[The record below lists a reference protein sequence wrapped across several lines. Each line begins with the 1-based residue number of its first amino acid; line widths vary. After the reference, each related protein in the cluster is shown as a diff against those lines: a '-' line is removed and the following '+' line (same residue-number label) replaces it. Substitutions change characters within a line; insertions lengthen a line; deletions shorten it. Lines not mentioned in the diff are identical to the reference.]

1 MPMLRCSATTC
12 LYNKEE
18 YCSKGDI
25 MISGEQAKYADETNC
40 ASFVERK
47 DGSAVNSTGCG
58 CERINIQCQAHDCVY
73 NTNEKCEA
81 AQVNIAGTGA
91 CVCQD
96 TKCGTFECCHQKTS
110 RGALSRDRTVA
121 SHG

>member
-58 CERINIQCQAHDCVY
+58 CERINIQCQAHD
-73 NTNEKCEA
+73 
-81 AQVNIAGTGA
+81 
-91 CVCQD
+91 
-96 TKCGTFECCHQKTS
+96 QKTS
-110 RGALSRDRTVA
+110 RGALIRDRTVA